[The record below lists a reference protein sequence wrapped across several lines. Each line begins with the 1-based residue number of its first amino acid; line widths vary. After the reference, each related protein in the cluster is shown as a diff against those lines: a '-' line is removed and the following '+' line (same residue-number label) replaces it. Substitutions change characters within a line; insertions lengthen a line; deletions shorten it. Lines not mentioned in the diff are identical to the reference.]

1 MSGSMGGK
9 EGKEDE
15 EEGKGRRKEGEEERR
30 RQGAALDRSVQ
41 PQRSAP
47 GCVSSTVS
55 C

>member
-30 RQGAALDRSVQ
+30 RRTRERGNVPVWPSVSVK
-41 PQRSAP
+41 PWM
-47 GCVSSTVS
+47 
-55 C
+55 